1 MKLGHLAMQS
11 ILSDLNKT
19 SLDIEASAI
28 VSTDGL
34 VLAAVLPQEM
44 DEDNIGAIS
53 AAMLSISSRG
63 SQELVNDVMEQILIK
78 STRGYILI
86 THAGKEAVLTVIT
99 KSHNGL
105 EHTISDIKHSIEKIK
120 ALNLF

>member
-1 MKLGHLAMQS
+1 MQS

-19 SLDIEASAI
+19 SPDIEASAI
-28 VSTDGL
+28 ISADGL

-44 DEDNIGAIS
+44 DEDSIGAMS
-53 AAMLSISSRG
+53 AAMLSVSSRG
-63 SQELVNDVMEQILIK
+63 SRELVNDVLEQILIK

-86 THAGKEAVLTVIT
+86 TQAGKEAVLTVIT

-105 EHTISDIKHSIEKIK
+105 EHIISEIKRSIEKIT
-120 ALNLF
+120 ALNIF